1 MPRSSILLSRFL
13 PAQIIGR
20 FFFQLPSFYASFRRD
35 QRKKFFAFL
44 FQKSESISD
53 LPKKQSIHFLPQ
65 KSKTI
70 GSLPFFSLFSLSPKN
85 DWEVFRPPNRSLER
99 EKRARKRQ
107 RDLCFP
113 AQKRKHFLPPSLP
126 AQKQSIF
133 EESAK
138 KKKTCGEISV
148 ETHRRDRRR
157 LCFRFWTGKII
168 LGGQNGREL
177 GEKNGEKA
185 QKSKAFFFQTFLHT
199 SLFSGSAIKI
209 KSEASAH
216 SVFLPF
222 CYPLWGK

>member
-1 MPRSSILLSRFL
+1 MNNFFERYYIKPLSLFFSAPLFHSSLPISPRPNNWEVFL
-13 PAQIIGR
+13 PAS
-20 FFFQLPSFYASFRRD
+20 FVLCFFQERSEEKIFCFFVSKKRKHLRSLKKTEYSFSP
-35 QRKKFFAFL
+35 
-44 FQKSESISD
+44 
-53 LPKKQSIHFLPQ
+53 PKKQNYR
-65 KSKTI
+65 
-70 GSLPFFSLFSLSPKN
+70 LSA
-85 DWEVFRPPNRSLER
+85 VL
-99 EKRARKRQ
+99 
-107 RDLCFP
+107 L